1 MSTRVSPDARPSAT
15 TGSRSAAGTGS
26 GALDLTDLT
35 DLPVRSRT
43 YWLLADVGNIV
54 RRGLTHYRRQP
65 VNIAWQL
72 GFPILSVLLYGY
84 VFGSA
89 MQVPGGGDYRDFL
102 MPGMF
107 AMTMAFGFINTAT
120 LVVHDSTKGVIDRFR
135 SMPMAPSAVVAGRG
149 VTDLVVACAE
159 LAIMML
165 TALAMGWRPDADL
178 GFLAAFGLLLWLRFA
193 LIWIGVWLGLLVPN
207 PEAAGGLFVV
217 AFPLTMISSIF
228 VAPQLMPD
236 WLGWVAA
243 WNPLSS
249 TAAATRELFGT
260 PVGGGDSWIEQ
271 HALLM
276 AGVWPVVLT
285 LVFLPLAVRR
295 FRRLSR

>member
-1 MSTRVSPDARPSAT
+1 MSVTDLSTPSTRSD
-15 TGSRSAAGTGS
+15 
-26 GALDLTDLT
+26 
-35 DLPVRSRT
+35 T
-43 YWLLADVGNIV
+43 YWLLADCWNIV
-54 RRGLTHYRRQP
+54 RRGLTHYQRQP

-89 MQVPGGGDYRDFL
+89 MKVPGGGDYKDFL

-120 LVVHDSTKGVIDRFR
+120 VVVYDSTKGVIDRFR
-135 SMPMAPSAVVAGRG
+135 SMPMASSAVVAGRG
-149 VTDLVVACAE
+149 VTDIIVACAE

-165 TALAMGWRPDADL
+165 TALAMGWRPDSGV
-178 GFLAAFGLLLWLRFA
+178 GFLGAFGLLLWLRFS
-193 LIWIGVWLGLLVPN
+193 LIWIGVWLGLIVPN
-207 PEAAGGLFVV
+207 PEAAGGLFAV
-217 AFPLTMISSIF
+217 AFPFTMISSIF

-243 WNPLSS
+243 WNPISS

-260 PVGGGDSWIEQ
+260 PATGDSWIEQ

-276 AGVWPVVLT
+276 AGVWPVILT
-285 LVFLPLAVRR
+285 VIFLPLAVRR
-295 FRRLSR
+295 FKKLSR